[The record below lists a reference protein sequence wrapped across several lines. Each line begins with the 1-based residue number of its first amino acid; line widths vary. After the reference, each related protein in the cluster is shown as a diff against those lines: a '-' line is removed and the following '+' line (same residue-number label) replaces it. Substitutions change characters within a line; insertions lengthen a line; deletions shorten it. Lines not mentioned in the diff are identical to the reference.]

1 MTKEEKAVIIGEL
14 SEKFAAT
21 PYFYI
26 TDTAGLTVAEVNAFR
41 RLCFQRGLEYRIVK
55 NTLIAKALETTGTD
69 YTPFNDTVLK
79 GMSGVIF
86 SPENPKTPAKLI
98 KDFKK
103 EAGKDKIRFK
113 GASIEGGLFIG
124 EDQLAALENVKS
136 RQEMIGDIIGLLQS
150 PAKNVVSALQSS
162 GGKLAGILKT
172 LSEREG

>member
-1 MTKEEKAVIIGEL
+1 MTREEKVVIIGEL

-26 TDTAGLTVAEVNAFR
+26 TDTGGLTVAEVNAFR
-41 RLCFQRGLEYRIVK
+41 RLCFQRGLEYRVVK
-55 NTLIAKALETTGTD
+55 NTLIAKALETTGVD
-69 YTPFNDTVLK
+69 YSAFNGTVLK
-79 GMSGVIF
+79 GLSGVIF

-124 EDQLAALENVKS
+124 EDQLVALENVKS
-136 RQEMIGDIIGLLQS
+136 KQEMIGDIIGLLQS